1 MTPGAVTQR
10 AARLADELSRSQYAE
25 EGVET
30 WSVERVL
37 QALWRAGLTLD
48 ADLNRTG
55 LGGDGSDV
63 RAALRQLGIEPA

>member
-10 AARLADELSRSQYAE
+10 AARLATELGSPY
-25 EGVET
+25 T
-30 WSVERVL
+30 TERVL
-37 QALWRAGLTLD
+37 LCLWRAGLTLD